1 MDDTRSIINI
11 LKERFPSIK
20 TPKKVDIC
28 YATQNRQDAVKQLSL
43 ESDFMIVVGSSNSSN
58 SNRLQ
63 ELSEKCGCES
73 VLIDSFDDLDISKL
87 DGKNKIA
94 ITAGASAPERRV
106 QEIASAVQKV
116 TGASIQEHG
125 EDNEDIFFK
134 LPPSLR

>member
-20 TPKKVDIC
+20 SPKKDDIC

-73 VLIDSFDDLDISKL
+73 VLIDSFDDLDLSEL
-87 DGKNKIA
+87 DGKNKIS

-106 QEIASAVQKV
+106 QEIAKSFKKY

-125 EDNEDIFFK
+125 EDNENIFFK

>member
-1 MDDTRSIINI
+1 
-11 LKERFPSIK
+11 
-20 TPKKVDIC
+20 
-28 YATQNRQDAVKQLSL
+28 
-43 ESDFMIVVGSSNSSN
+43 MIVVGSANSSN

>member
-1 MDDTRSIINI
+1 
-11 LKERFPSIK
+11 LIK
-20 TPKKVDIC
+20 TPKKDDIC

-73 VLIDSFDDLDISKL
+73 VLIDSFEDLDISKL

-94 ITAGASAPERRV
+94 ITAGASAPEGRV

>member
-1 MDDTRSIINI
+1 
-11 LKERFPSIK
+11 
-20 TPKKVDIC
+20 
-28 YATQNRQDAVKQLSL
+28 
-43 ESDFMIVVGSSNSSN
+43 MIVVGSSNSSN

-73 VLIDSFDDLDISKL
+73 VLIDSFEDLDISKL

-94 ITAGASAPERRV
+94 ITAGASAPEGRV

>member
-1 MDDTRSIINI
+1 MNEDSCDDDDG
-11 LKERFPSIK
+11 
-20 TPKKVDIC
+20 V
-28 YATQNRQDAVKQLSL
+28 
-43 ESDFMIVVGSSNSSN
+43 
-58 SNRLQ
+58 
-63 ELSEKCGCES
+63 CGDYYEN
-73 VLIDSFDDLDISKL
+73 DDDLDISKL